1 MTSAQPLCSNFAHLG
16 EHDDQLLRLG
26 LLAERYFP
34 EDPNTSLIKLRQL
47 AELLGQMIAAKVGLY
62 ESAAETQFDL
72 LRRLRDRGLVP
83 REIAQIFDQIRRSGN
98 AAAHGLEGDHKGR
111 SPPSRSPGSSRSG
124 FTAPSRTPPSSPG
137 PSSLLSR
144 PGTRPRI

>member
-34 EDPNTSLIKLRQL
+34 EDPNTCLIKLRQL
-47 AELLGQMIAAKVGLY
+47 AELLGQIIAARVGLY

-83 REIAQIFDQIRRSGN
+83 REIAQLAWR
-98 AAAHGLEGDHKGR
+98 ATTKGR

-137 PSSLLSR
+137 PSSPLSR
-144 PGTRPRI
+144 PGTRPRT